1 MNHSDIAATV
11 DDDADLKV
19 TKTFL
24 EGKLFYWP
32 SSTKRGDKLIGGG
45 GILQYFTN
53 GSEEQLSVTQQIFT
67 KNHELLQHV
76 YSIEELC
83 HDQELSQQ

>member
-1 MNHSDIAATV
+1 MNLEEIVLSE
-11 DDDADLKV
+11 K
-19 TKTFL
+19 FL
-24 EGKLFYWP
+24 RQI
-32 SSTKRGDKLIGGG
+32 SSRSNVRGGVG

-53 GSEEQLSVTQQIFT
+53 GLEEQLSVTQQIFT
-67 KNHELLQHV
+67 KKSRLLQHV